1 MVIHSHLKKIQGAS
15 ERMGSMYLCLP
26 TSICKGVSER
36 PRIRRAEILLVNES
50 NSAMTEYARATF
62 STVAPTMSFLE
73 QNIWNEEKIS
83 RLLFI
88 SKNGSW
94 RMLES
99 P

>member
-1 MVIHSHLKKIQGAS
+1 MLAQAQMRVMLDQLMGTSR
-15 ERMGSMYLCLP
+15 RMGSMYLCLT

-50 NSAMTEYARATF
+50 NSVMTEYARATF
-62 STVAPTMSFLE
+62 STVAPKKRCPF
-73 QNIWNEEKIS
+73 WN
-83 RLLFI
+83 
-88 SKNGSW
+88 KNGSW